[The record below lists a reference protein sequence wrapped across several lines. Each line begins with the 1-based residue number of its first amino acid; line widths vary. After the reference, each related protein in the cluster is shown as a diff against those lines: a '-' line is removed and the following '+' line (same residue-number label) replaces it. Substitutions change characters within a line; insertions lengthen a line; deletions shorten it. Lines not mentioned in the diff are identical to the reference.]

1 MQFNLFSFLFGG
13 VVFLA
18 GFLAIMAWIVPD
30 PASKIAMSWIAE
42 RRNFSRVSLYAGA
55 AMIITFVVMAVI
67 AVVKLL
73 HYVQMAQWVW
83 VALWVGLGL
92 FLISL
97 VMLLISRRRNNS

>member
-30 PASKIAMSWIAE
+30 NAAKIAMSWIAE
-42 RRNFSRVSLYAGA
+42 RRNFSRVSLYIGV
-55 AMIITFVVMAVI
+55 AMILTFVVVAVI

-73 HYVQMAQWVW
+73 HYVQMAPWVW

-97 VMLLISRRRNNS
+97 VMLLITRRRTSS